1 MNVSMLL
8 ELPATTAPDQ
18 PVLDDGD
25 VALTYA
31 ELHDA
36 VARTATYLRS
46 LGVGAGDRVGIFAT
60 SSARFV
66 EVLLATAAVE
76 AVAVPMNYRAR
87 AEEVAHLLRDSA
99 AKVVFADARYAGQ
112 LEAAPTLVVLDESF
126 DAAIAAAEPADEW
139 ASGGGDA
146 VLMYTSGTTALPK
159 GVRLTHAGLT
169 GFALNAGELADGSD
183 RGSNLIAVPLYHVAG
198 LTTLLVSLFTGRRT
212 VLEREFTPAG
222 WLDAVERERI
232 SEAFLVPTML
242 KRVLDEDVA
251 ARDLSSLRLLRYGA
265 APMPETVIERALAEF
280 PPSTGFLG
288 AYGLTETTSTVAVL
302 TPEDHDLSGPDA
314 ELRRERLRS
323 VGRVLEDV
331 EVEIRDEDGEPL
343 ATGEV
348 GRVCLRTARV
358 MEGYE
363 GGEARADDWFES
375 GDLGWLDD
383 GGYLF
388 LTGRAGDMI
397 IRGGENIAPQEVEDV
412 LLAHPA
418 VSEAAVVGKDDEE
431 WGQRVVA
438 AVVLAERAAATEEEL
453 IDHCRPLLAGF
464 KRPEEVAFVASL
476 PHTSTGKLMRRKVL
490 ARKG

>member
-1 MNVSMLL
+1 MNISMLL
-8 ELPATTAPDQ
+8 ELPASTAPDQ
-18 PVLDDGD
+18 PVLADGE
-25 VALTYA
+25 VAFTYA
-31 ELHDA
+31 ELRDA
-36 VARTATYLRS
+36 VARTATHLRS

-60 SSARFV
+60 SSARVV
-66 EVLLATAAVE
+66 EVLLATAAIE

-87 AEEVAHLLRDSA
+87 AEEIAHLLRDSGS
-99 AKVVFADARYAGQ
+99 KVVFADERYADQ
-112 LEAAPTLVVLDESF
+112 LRDAPTLAILDERF
-126 DAAIAAAEPADEW
+126 DAAIAAAEPADEF

-146 VLMYTSGTTALPK
+146 VLMYTSGTMALPK
-159 GVRLTHAGLT
+159 GVRLTHAGLA
-169 GFALNAGELADGSD
+169 GFALNAGEMADGGD

-212 VLEREFTPAG
+212 VLQPEFTPAG

-242 KRVLDEDVA
+242 KRVLDAGVA
-251 ARDLSSLRLLRYGA
+251 GRDLSSLRLLRYGA
-265 APMPETVIERALAEF
+265 APMPETVIDRALAEF
-280 PPSTGFLG
+280 PPTTGFLG

-302 TPEDHDLSGPDA
+302 NPEDHDLTGPDA
-314 ELRRERLRS
+314 EQRRARLRS
-323 VGRVLEDV
+323 VGRVLDDV
-331 EVEIRDEDGEPL
+331 EVEIRDEDGALL
-343 ATGEV
+343 AVGEV

-363 GGEARADDWFES
+363 GEAERADDWFES
-375 GDLGWLDD
+375 GDLGRVDED
-383 GGYLF
+383 GYLF

-418 VSEAAVVGKDDEE
+418 VSEAAVVGRDDEE

-438 AVVLAERAAATEEEL
+438 VVVLTEGAAASEEDL

-464 KRPEEVAFVASL
+464 KRPEEVAFATSL
-476 PHTSTGKLMRRKVL
+476 PHTSTGKLMRRKAL